1 MSAVFDTLKYAKR
14 LREGGFTEEQAE
26 ALATAQVD
34 VLQATLATKADLA
47 ELKMAT
53 KLDIAEIKGALT
65 LVQWML
71 GFNLALSLAMAL
83 AAIGPYLAKL
93 FRP

>member
-1 MSAVFDTLKYAKR
+1 MTTLNQELY
-14 LREGGFTEEQAE
+14 E
-26 ALATAQVD
+26 ALKEVGASEGTAMRAAASIYDKEQI
-34 VLQATLATKADLA
+34 
-47 ELKMAT
+47 AT
-53 KLDIAEIKGALT
+53 KLDIAELRTEMAEIKGALT